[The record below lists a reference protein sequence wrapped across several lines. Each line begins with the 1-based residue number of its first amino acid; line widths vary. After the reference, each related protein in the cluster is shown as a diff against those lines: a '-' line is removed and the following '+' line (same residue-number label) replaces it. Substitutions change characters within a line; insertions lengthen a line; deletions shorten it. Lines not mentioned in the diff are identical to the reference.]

1 MSVFSEVRERNS
13 LQKEHEKMRVHLT
26 PEQNKDLDNS
36 SASSNLWLRAGY
48 TSVVLMGLALLAV
61 ALS

>member
-1 MSVFSEVRERNS
+1 MSVFSESRERS
-13 LQKEHEKMRVHLT
+13 DIHEEHEKMRMHLT
-26 PEQNKDLDNS
+26 PEQNKDLDDS

-48 TSVVLMGLALLAV
+48 ASAVLMGLALLAV